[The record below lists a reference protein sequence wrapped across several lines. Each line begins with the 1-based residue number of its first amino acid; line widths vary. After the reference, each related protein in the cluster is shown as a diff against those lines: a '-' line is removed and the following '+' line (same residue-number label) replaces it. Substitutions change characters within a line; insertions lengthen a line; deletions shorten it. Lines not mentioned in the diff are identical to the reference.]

1 MKRLL
6 SIYALAL
13 VVVTPASARLTVL
26 VTIAPHASLVE
37 QLGGEAVSVIVV
49 LAPGESPATYDPTAR
64 QLERL
69 AAARIWFTTGAPL
82 EPSLIP
88 RLEALA
94 PELQT
99 VPTHAGIVLLAS
111 DGDHG
116 VGGDHD
122 HGDTDPHVWLS
133 ARNTVLQIE
142 VMAATL
148 VEYLPDHRE
157 AIARRRDHLV
167 KLLRDLDSEL
177 GDLLAPFRGST
188 IFVFHPAFAYFLDD
202 YGLRQSAVERGGLAP
217 SPRHLAEVLGE
228 IHDQGAHTI
237 FIQPQY
243 SDHVV
248 DSLAREADLSVVVL
262 DPLAPDH
269 LANLWRLGETIA
281 TGLEARP

>member
-6 SIYALAL
+6 SICALAL
-13 VVVTPASARLTVL
+13 FAAAPVSARLTVL
-26 VTIAPHASLVE
+26 VTIAPHVSLVE

-49 LAPGESPATYDPTAR
+49 LAPGESPATYDPSAR

-69 AAARIWFTTGAPL
+69 AGARIWFTTGAPL
-82 EPSLIP
+82 EPALQP

-99 VPTHAGIVLLAS
+99 VPTHAGIDLLAS
-111 DGDHG
+111 DDHHG
-116 VGGDHD
+116 HAGSHD
-122 HGDTDPHVWLS
+122 HGDGDIHVWLS
-133 ARNTVLQIE
+133 ARNTAQQIE
-142 VMAATL
+142 VMAETL
-148 VEYLPDHRE
+148 REHLPHHRE
-157 AIARRRDHLV
+157 AIAKRRDHLV
-167 KLLRDLDSEL
+167 KLLRDLDREL
-177 GDLLAPFRGST
+177 GELLAPVHGGT
-188 IFVFHPAFAYFLDD
+188 IFVFHPAFAYFAND

-217 SPRHLAEVLGE
+217 SPRHLAAVLDE

-243 SDHVV
+243 SDRVV

-269 LANLWRLGETIA
+269 LANLWRLGEAIA
-281 TGLEARP
+281 AGLEARP